1 MTQQLHESLSAIMD
15 GEGNELELRRVLKT
29 LDESPELGD
38 VWRRYHLMRSA
49 MRRERDTVVDVDI
62 ASSVMAVIEQEERHS
77 VDAPAAVDDIAVP
90 AQSARGQKRRGLS
103 LMGGAAVAAAV
114 SLMVVSGVQ
123 FYRGH
128 GSAALPDAASLQA
141 SNAVLDNAAQQLAVN
156 GSDSMGQLGIFGQGN
171 QAISA
176 SYADFS
182 RAALAGGDLTPVS
195 WNVSGEESAAKPH
208 SRRYHGQE
216 QQDSDSTRFHFERTM
231 HP

>member
-49 MRRERDTVVDVDI
+49 LRRERDIVVDMDI
-62 ASSVMAVIEQEERHS
+62 ASGVMAAIEQEDVAVSETVIAS
-77 VDAPAAVDDIAVP
+77 AAE
-90 AQSARGQKRRGLS
+90 QSAAAQRPKRRSLS

-128 GSAALPDAASLQA
+128 DSAALPDAASLQVN
-141 SNAVLDNAAQQLAVN
+141 NAALDNAAQQLVAN
-156 GSDSMGQLGIFGQGN
+156 GSDSLGQLGVFGQGN
-171 QAISA
+171 QAMAA
-176 SYADFS
+176 SYSDFS
-182 RAALAGGDLTPVS
+182 HAASSDLTPVS
-195 WNVSGEESAAKPH
+195 WNADASTVKAH
-208 SRRYHGQE
+208 NRRYHGQDNA
-216 QQDSDSTRFHFERTM
+216 QSSDDSARFHFERQLR
-231 HP
+231 P

>member
-49 MRRERDTVVDVDI
+49 LRHERDTVVDMDI
-62 ASSVMAVIEQEERHS
+62 ASNVMAVIEQEDFPVES
-77 VDAPAAVDDIAVP
+77 TTADEAAVAPIQAG
-90 AQSARGQKRRGLS
+90 RGQKRRGLS

-128 GSAALPDAASLQA
+128 DSAALPDAASLQA

-156 GSDSMGQLGIFGQGN
+156 GSGSVEKLGTFGQGN
-171 QAISA
+171 QAMAA

-182 RAALAGGDLTPVS
+182 RVSGDLTPVS
-195 WNVSGEESAAKPH
+195 WNVSSNESSAKAH
-208 SRRYHGQE
+208 HARRYHGQAE
-216 QQDSDSTRFHFERTM
+216 QQDSDSARFHFERSVN
-231 HP
+231 H

>member
-49 MRRERDTVVDVDI
+49 LRRERDTVVDMDI
-62 ASSVMAVIEQEERHS
+62 ASSVMAVIEQDETPLGDTAVEAA
-77 VDAPAAVDDIAVP
+77 APAQPVR
-90 AQSARGQKRRGLS
+90 SQKRRGLS

-128 GSAALPDAASLQA
+128 DSAALPDAASLQA
-141 SNAVLDNAAQQLAVN
+141 NNAVLDNAAQQLAVN
-156 GSDSMGQLGIFGQGN
+156 GSDSLGTLGYFGQGN
-171 QAISA
+171 QAMAA
-176 SYADFS
+176 SYADF
-182 RAALAGGDLTPVS
+182 AHAAGGDLTPVS
-195 WNVSGEESAAKPH
+195 WSVSGDEAGAKSH
-208 SRRYHGQE
+208 SRRYNGHSE
-216 QQDSDSTRFHFERTM
+216 QQDTDSTRFHFERGLNR
-231 HP
+231 

>member
-49 MRRERDTVVDVDI
+49 LRRERDTVVDMDI
-62 ASSVMAVIEQEERHS
+62 ASSVMAVIEQEGSPMENTS
-77 VDAPAAVDDIAVP
+77 ASEDAAV
-90 AQSARGQKRRGLS
+90 SARAERGQKRRGLS

-128 GSAALPDAASLQA
+128 DSAALPDAASLQA
-141 SNAVLDNAAQQLAVN
+141 SNAVLDSAAQQLVVN
-156 GSDSMGQLGIFGQGN
+156 GSDNVGPFGTFGQGN
-171 QAISA
+171 QAMAA

-182 RAALAGGDLTPVS
+182 RVAAGGDLTPVS
-195 WNVSGEESAAKPH
+195 WNVSGDESSAKAH
-208 SRRYHGQE
+208 HARRYHGQAE
-216 QQDSDSTRFHFERTM
+216 QQNSDSTRFHFERGLNR
-231 HP
+231 

>member
-49 MRRERDTVVDVDI
+49 LRRERDTVVDMDI
-62 ASSVMAVIEQEERHS
+62 ASSVMAVIEQEETPLGDTA
-77 VDAPAAVDDIAVP
+77 VEAAAL
-90 AQSARGQKRRGLS
+90 AQPVRSQKRRGLS

-128 GSAALPDAASLQA
+128 DSAALPDAASLQA
-141 SNAVLDNAAQQLAVN
+141 NNAVLDNAAQQLAVN
-156 GSDSMGQLGIFGQGN
+156 GSDSLGTLGYFGQGN
-171 QAISA
+171 QAMAA
-176 SYADFS
+176 SYADF
-182 RAALAGGDLTPVS
+182 AHAAGGDLTPVS
-195 WNVSGEESAAKPH
+195 WSVSGDEAGAKSH
-208 SRRYHGQE
+208 SRRYNGHSE
-216 QQDSDSTRFHFERTM
+216 QQDTDSTRFHFERGLNR
-231 HP
+231 